1 MQLLKGE
8 KMKRIITMIIGLL
21 IPVMMFADGVDSIQ
35 FLKENRMQ
43 WFDEKYI
50 DELIEKSKLN
60 ANDDFIYIEERNTNF
75 SLGLILLK
83 QKTFYYYE
91 NQKIIKEKL
100 SESVIK
106 ELSEL
111 KLHDSVKTDM
121 RGRDLCYY
129 NIFIKNGDTIN
140 YALFDNS
147 INNNID
153 DETIE
158 KDRQT
163 AVKILDLFGLRLYF
177 EW

>member
-8 KMKRIITMIIGLL
+8 KKKRIITMIIGWL

-100 SESVIK
+100 SESVWI
-106 ELSEL
+106 
-111 KLHDSVKTDM
+111 
-121 RGRDLCYY
+121 
-129 NIFIKNGDTIN
+129 NIMF
-140 YALFDNS
+140 
-147 INNNID
+147 
-153 DETIE
+153 
-158 KDRQT
+158 
-163 AVKILDLFGLRLYF
+163 
-177 EW
+177 